1 MPRAKSFDPDVALDR
16 AVEQFWRAGYDGT
29 SMVQL
34 LESMGISRQS
44 LYDTFGDKHRLFLA
58 ALDRYRAMVGQGL
71 RAKLEQPEAPL
82 EGLRVGFAWVR
93 EQVLD
98 DPEHRS
104 CLMANAALEL
114 GQHDEEVRARVATH
128 LADTE
133 ELFFATLER
142 ARARGELNE
151 TQDTRA
157 LARFLT
163 TTIHGL
169 GIMARGGA
177 SEAALDDSIELTLGA
192 VVDP

>member
-1 MPRAKSFDPDVALDR
+1 MPRAKSFDPDAALDR

-58 ALDRYRAMVGQGL
+58 AMDRYRAMVGQGL
-71 RAKLEQPEAPL
+71 RAKLEQPESPL
-82 EGLRVGFAWVR
+82 EGLREGFTWVR
-93 EQVLD
+93 AQVLD

-114 GQHDEEVRARVATH
+114 GQRDDEVRSRVAAH

-142 ARARGELNE
+142 ARARGELGADN
-151 TQDTRA
+151 TRA

-177 SEAALDDSIELTLGA
+177 SEAALDDTIELALGTLRRGS
-192 VVDP
+192 